1 MSAGSSSSYSQLQAE
16 ISEIERVVGELKTKS
31 NGEIKKAKEQLSK
44 VAEVR
49 KGIGNRILPKWPRK
63 TFCSYHAELLS

>member
-1 MSAGSSSSYSQLQAE
+1 MSAASSSSYSQLQAE

-44 VAEVR
+44 IAEVR
-49 KGIGNRILPKWPRK
+49 KGIGNRILPK
-63 TFCSYHAELLS
+63 